1 MILPVRR
8 SSVSLLWWMM
18 LACILDRTGQS
29 GSEQIRRELMDH
41 RTRIQNLEHQ
51 FIQVEARV
59 NQIEDLTQSRGQKD
73 LLKMET
79 LEELRTEIGRLRG
92 EVEVVSH
99 SVGTGA
105 QDLQGRAEDAAY
117 RLAWLESRA
126 DQLENALGLKPTS
139 PPTVAPPPIDTPS
152 TWDGQ
157 MVPDGEGA
165 TASTP
170 EPRKPPRVVAVGDP
184 VREPPLDP
192 NKLIASAKT
201 QMASENYPGAEA
213 MLTRFLELY
222 PNHARAGEATYRRA
236 EASMK
241 AKQYK
246 QAILRFQSVID
257 QFKGS
262 SWAPWAMLRQGECF
276 EEQGQNDNA
285 KVFFS
290 EVVRLFPR
298 SRAAATAKKKLG
310 RR

>member
-1 MILPVRR
+1 M
-8 SSVSLLWWMM
+8 SVVWWMM
-18 LACILDRTGQS
+18 LACILDRKGQEAS
-29 GSEQIRRELMDH
+29 VQMQRELMDH

-79 LEELRTEIGRLRG
+79 LDELRAEIGRLRG

-99 SVGTGA
+99 ATGTGA
-105 QDLQGRAEDAAY
+105 KDLQSRAEDAAY
-117 RLAWLESRA
+117 RLAWVESRA
-126 DQLENALGLKPTS
+126 DQLENALGLKPTA
-139 PPTVAPPPIDTPS
+139 PPPVAPPASDTLS
-152 TWDGQ
+152 TWEGE
-157 MVPDGEGA
+157 MVEGEPG
-165 TASTP
+165 TTP
-170 EPRKPPRVVAVGDP
+170 TPAEQPRKPPRVVTVGEP

-192 NKLIASAKT
+192 NKLIEAAKT
-201 QMASENYPGAEA
+201 QLETNNTAGAEV
-213 MLTRFLELY
+213 MLNRFLELY

-236 EASMK
+236 EAAMK

-246 QAILRFQSVID
+246 QAVLRFQSVID
-257 QFKGS
+257 QFKSS

-276 EEQGQNDNA
+276 EAQGQKDNA

-290 EVVRLFPR
+290 EVLRIYPK

-310 RR
+310 GR